1 MTSKNTIKHYFE
13 NMAIACTRFA
23 GGAPAFMLALILI
36 AGWIVTGPIFDFS
49 NTWQLVMNTITSII
63 TFLMVFLIQHAQNKD
78 SLAIQLKLN
87 ELVAAMKGASNRLVN
102 AESLSEEELQTLKK
116 YYDKLYQM
124 SKKEEDFSES
134 HSIEEAAQDHK
145 DKLDLLGH
153 GRNNDLPKDKE

>member
-1 MTSKNTIKHYFE
+1 
-13 NMAIACTRFA
+13 MASACTRFA
-23 GGAPAFMLALILI
+23 GGAPAFMIAFILILAWLI
-36 AGWIVTGPIFDFS
+36 TGPIFKFS

-63 TFLMVFLIQHAQNKD
+63 TFLMVFLIQHSQNKD

-87 ELVAAMKGASNRLVN
+87 ELLAAMQGASNRLVN

-124 SKKEEDFSES
+124 SKKEENFSES

-145 DKLDLLGH
+145 AKLDTLESD
-153 GRNNDLPKDKE
+153 RNNIS